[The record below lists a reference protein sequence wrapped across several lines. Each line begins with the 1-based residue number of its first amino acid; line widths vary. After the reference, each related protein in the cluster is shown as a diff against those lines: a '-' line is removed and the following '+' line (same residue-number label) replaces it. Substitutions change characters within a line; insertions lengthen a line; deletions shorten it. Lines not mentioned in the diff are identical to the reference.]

1 MERFAGKVAIVT
13 GGASGIGAATAQRLA
28 TEGAQV
34 VIADINEDGAQELAG
49 KIGKSAIARWF
60 DAADVESTE
69 AMVEFAASHFG
80 RIDVLHN
87 NAGHVGPDMA
97 LDTDVTKVPMELWE
111 KTMAVNLR
119 GYMAGCRFA
128 IPHMARG
135 GGGAIVN
142 TASGSA
148 HVGDNALIAYGTS
161 KGAVVSFTRYVA
173 VQHAAQNIRCNA
185 ISPGVIRT
193 PAFEAQAAPVA
204 HLFEKQTLTPRL
216 GKPEDIAAAVAYL
229 ASEDAAFVTGQILHV
244 DGGLHSHQ
252 PYAADFA
259 ELAQGD

>member
-1 MERFAGKVAIVT
+1 MNRFEGKVAVIT
-13 GGASGIGAATAQRLA
+13 GAASGIGAATARRLA
-28 TEGAQV
+28 KEGAQI
-34 VIADINEDGAQELAG
+34 VIADINGEGAETVAHE
-49 KIGKSAIARWF
+49 IGAAARACTF
-60 DAADVESTE
+60 DAADMDSTE
-69 AMVEFAASHFG
+69 AMIAYAIDQFG

-97 LDTDVTKVPMELWE
+97 HDTDVTSVPVELWE
-111 KTMAVNLR
+111 KTMAINLR

-128 IPHMARG
+128 IPHMVRG

-148 HVGDNALIAYGTS
+148 HVGDSALIAYGTS

-193 PAFEAQAAPVA
+193 PAFEAQAAAVA
-204 HLFEKQTLTPRL
+204 HLYQKQTLTPRL

-229 ASEDAAFVTGQILHV
+229 ASADAEFVTGQVLHV

-259 ELAQGD
+259 EMAGQG